1 MMLPGRF
8 GLSTNILTGISHTTF
23 EIKDTP
29 ETTLTTC
36 LFQVTRCGAARL
48 EKLYEKKCKFLPS

>member
-8 GLSTNILTGISHTTF
+8 GLSTNIVTGISHTTF

-36 LFQVTRCGAARL
+36 LFQVTRCGAVRL
-48 EKLYEKKCKFLPS
+48 EKL

>member
-1 MMLPGRF
+1 MLPGRF
-8 GLSTNILTGISHTTF
+8 GLSTNIVTGISHTTF

-36 LFQVTRCGAARL
+36 LFQVTHWSSQIGKAV
-48 EKLYEKKCKFLPS
+48 